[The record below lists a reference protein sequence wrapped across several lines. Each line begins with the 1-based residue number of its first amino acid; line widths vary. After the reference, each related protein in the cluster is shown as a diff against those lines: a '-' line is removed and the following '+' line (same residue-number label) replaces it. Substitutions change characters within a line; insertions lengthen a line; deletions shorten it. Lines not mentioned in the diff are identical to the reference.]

1 MLPIPAPRP
10 AATAILLSSSFSLNN
25 FPMSDP
31 KPAAICPAGPSVP
44 PLPPLPMVIDDATA
58 LTRGTRA
65 LILPLL

>member
-10 AATAILLSSSFSLNN
+10 AATAILFSSSSSLNN
-25 FPMSDP
+25 LPMSDP

-44 PLPPLPMVIDDATA
+44 PLPPLPIVIDEAIP
-58 LTRGTRA
+58 LTRGTLA